1 MAPTSRAK
9 RKVTRKAMCRLAT
22 DYRGMWYNAN
32 FEGGV
37 CMGQNNL
44 IGRKQ
49 ESIGVFVGKWVK
61 FQIGLVG
68 LKNYL
73 VVAHTLNTTATG
85 KPVHLLLPN

>member
-1 MAPTSRAK
+1 
-9 RKVTRKAMCRLAT
+9 
-22 DYRGMWYNAN
+22 
-32 FEGGV
+32 
-37 CMGQNNL
+37 MGQNNL

-68 LKNYL
+68 LKNPV
-73 VVAHTLNTTATG
+73 VVAHTLNTSATG